1 MNTLYTQVVAVLSRF
16 MSGVNAHSLV
26 LRAVGSAN
34 VHPDNLTTR
43 DIETLMPTLERGI
56 RLFVEPGRQGELL
69 GEIEA
74 ISGRMP
80 PSSGVGIGSR
90 KPPASHTVTIRSEPD
105 ISHARV
111 LAKAMCENA
120 RAKSFVTQKVATVVS
135 ELARNIV
142 SYTQGGSIELVL
154 TSDGQA
160 RMLVRATDSGP
171 GISNLD
177 EVLSGRYKSTT
188 GLGRGLLGVKRLADR
203 FNIKTTKSGTY
214 VEAEV
219 NL

>member
-1 MNTLYTQVVAVLSRF
+1 MSSLYTQLISILSRY
-16 MSGVNAHSLV
+16 MSGVNAHSV
-26 LRAVGSAN
+26 VGRAVRHAVLNPEQLS
-34 VHPDNLTTR
+34 PR
-43 DIETLMPTLERGI
+43 DIETLMPTLDRGI
-56 RLFVEPGRQGELL
+56 RLFVEPNRQAELL
-69 GEIEA
+69 AEIEA
-74 ISGRMP
+74 LAGRMP
-80 PSSGVGIGSR
+80 PSSGGAAR
-90 KPPASHTVTIRSEPD
+90 KPPASHTVSIRSEPD

-154 TSDGQA
+154 TSDNPA

-171 GISNLD
+171 GIPNLD
-177 EVLSGRYKSTT
+177 EVLSGRYKSST
-188 GLGRGLLGVKRLADR
+188 GLGRGLLGVKRLSDR
-203 FNIKTTKSGTY
+203 FKVNTGKSGTH